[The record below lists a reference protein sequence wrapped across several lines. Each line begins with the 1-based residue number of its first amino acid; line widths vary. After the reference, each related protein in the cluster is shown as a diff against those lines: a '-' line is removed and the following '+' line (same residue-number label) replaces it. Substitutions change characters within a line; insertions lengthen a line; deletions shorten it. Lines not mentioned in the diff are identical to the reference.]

1 MVTKRMTGK
10 DYRKELLEIRKSEKS
25 LIAHIDSR
33 LRELLTL
40 SPDAHVIQGIE
51 RKARDIDEYWLSTMS
66 VDFMIEFIESIEEWS
81 AEQQK
86 VIQKKI
92 LI

>member
-1 MVTKRMTGK
+1 MTGK

-40 SPDAHVIQGIE
+40 YPDAHVIHGIE